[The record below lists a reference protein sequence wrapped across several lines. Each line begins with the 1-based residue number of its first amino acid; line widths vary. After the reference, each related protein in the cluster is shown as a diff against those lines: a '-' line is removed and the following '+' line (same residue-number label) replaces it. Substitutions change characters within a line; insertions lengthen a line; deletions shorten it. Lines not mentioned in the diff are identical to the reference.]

1 MNIGLLIYDLR
12 SGGAERVL
20 CKWSDLLNEE
30 NKIIMY
36 TFDGQAEPEY
46 SFSGKLSVLDLPSR
60 GKKKAKQI
68 QNLAKRCLRLRKQIK
83 QDNIDLL
90 ISFCSTANFPAM
102 FQRVPRI
109 ASIRLYSE
117 YFSYRRIYR
126 FLIKYTKTALV
137 VQTKRL
143 KNDILADVG
152 EKYSSKIHVIGNP
165 LDTEFIKEKMKEE
178 PEGEFL
184 DRIRDKKVICFTA
197 SFKTAKNH
205 WNLIKSFY
213 LLHKDMPDTVLVL
226 IGGRG
231 ELEEKTRRMVDDSPI
246 KDSVIFVGRTTNPF
260 KYEKYADAFVLPS
273 ITEGIP
279 NVLIE
284 AMAVGLPVISTDC
297 PSGPR
302 EILIE
307 NPDMNV
313 TTEGIERAEYGIL
326 VEPFPNVLDF
336 DINHITKQSI
346 VLYNAMKALLSDKK
360 LNDHYRCQAKY
371 RTQKYDMAA
380 YKKEL
385 YCLIKEVWR
394 H

>member
-68 QNLAKRCLRLRKQIK
+68 QTLAKRCLRLRKQIE

-336 DINHITKQSI
+336 DINHITKQNT

-360 LNDHYRCQAKY
+360 LNDYYRCQAKY

>member
-68 QNLAKRCLRLRKQIK
+68 QTLAKRCLRLRKQIK

-302 EILIE
+302 EILLE

-336 DINHITKQSI
+336 DINHTTKQNI

-360 LNDHYRCQAKY
+360 LNDHYRCRAKY

>member
-68 QNLAKRCLRLRKQIK
+68 QTLAKRCLRLRKQIK

-302 EILIE
+302 EILLE

-336 DINHITKQSI
+336 DINHTTKQNI